1 MLIWFHPVSVRE
13 WGRWNITK
21 RKTQGRTGGAI
32 WVTEP
37 RHHLTIT
44 LQYTQRHRAPLC
56 PCLRE
61 SCIVNTVTC
70 QSGPFSPVK
79 QILPF
84 FPLFSNWVQL
94 HLPAFAQEP
103 ASCRNCFPYK
113 ETQSQP
119 GSLRTSSKL
128 SPHKTRP
135 RGLLLEWH
143 KSWCLKT
150 HSSAAGRK
158 DLARDVPCGT
168 CLHSQNSSRPDSEC
182 QVTPECGVLST
193 KPHLLLDVLPTC
205 LHVINCPLRK
215 TWEIRKKADCVK
227 IFLSIT
233 ITHGVLS
240 SYVSSNVMTFL
251 TAWSRWSQ
259 SSLFTILWSNCTF
272 LGHALSSRPR
282 SEKMTTPRNQTCIRC
297 TEHTSL
303 VRASLVAS

>member
-61 SCIVNTVTC
+61 RCIVNTVTC

-84 FPLFSNWVQL
+84 FPLISNWVQL

-119 GSLRTSSKL
+119 SSLRTSSKL
-128 SPHKTRP
+128 SPHRTRP

-150 HSSAAGRK
+150 HSSAAGRR

-168 CLHSQNSSRPDSEC
+168 CLHSQNSSRPDSVWGALNKTTSIAWC
-182 QVTPECGVLST
+182 VAHLPPCNKLSPQ
-193 KPHLLLDVLPTC
+193 KDMGDQ
-205 LHVINCPLRK
+205 
-215 TWEIRKKADCVK
+215 KKSRLCENIFKYHDYSWGF
-227 IFLSIT
+227 IFLRILKRNDIFNCMVAVISEFT
-233 ITHGVLS
+233 VYSTLVQL
-240 SYVSSNVMTFL
+240 NVFRSCFVFKAKEWKDDNTQEPDMHQMHRAHQL
-251 TAWSRWSQ
+251 SQ
-259 SSLFTILWSNCTF
+259 S
-272 LGHALSSRPR
+272 R
-282 SEKMTTPRNQTCIRC
+282 SC
-297 TEHTSL
+297 
-303 VRASLVAS
+303 